1 MNGSNKNMLFPYVN
15 IVKEKNKIWT
25 ILVNQNVIVEGDLE
39 TGKCHILDFFSLD
52 PSNNSYGNW
61 YLHKKDDLLYIN
73 FSVKRDIYIY
83 NLKTHKW
90 KSICV
95 NEPDK
100 EIERTDIWFM
110 TDFIYRNAYWKIGSA
125 YPGIIKFDHKDEQ
138 ITYLDQW
145 RHAVDELIK
154 SYKGELYF
162 GTGHAFR
169 GDRVLLPLDAFAA
182 VLELDMITL
191 QYELHVFPEQC
202 LGFRVLSGDDDELW
216 IETMDGSILCVD
228 GDWNV
233 TSINIPKSFSLAEQK
248 VKKYWPPVIFD
259 DFVLLFPSVAGKI
272 FRIDRKSYEVSSF
285 HLLNEKLL
293 KSSEENLFTTD
304 ICRENNHLLFFY
316 RGNEGNAG
324 YCEYDAMENSVYM
337 GTMYFEDDDE
347 VVVNAMRNAGNVIYE
362 DTLNSMDMYIKSIIM
377 GKGKML

>member
-1 MNGSNKNMLFPYVN
+1 MYDSNKSMLFPYVN

-25 ILVNQNVIVEGDLE
+25 ILVNQNIIVEGDLE
-39 TGKCHILDFFSLD
+39 TGKCHILDFFSLN
-52 PSNNSYGNW
+52 PVNNSYGNW
-61 YLHKKDDLLYIN
+61 YLRKKDDLLYIN

-90 KSICV
+90 KNICV
-95 NEPDK
+95 NEPDI
-100 EIERTDIWFM
+100 EIERIDIWFM

-125 YPGIIKFDHKDEQ
+125 YPGIIKFNHEDGKV
-138 ITYLDQW
+138 TYSDKW
-145 RHAVDELIK
+145 RHVVDALIK
-154 SYKGELYF
+154 SHKGELYF
-162 GTGHAFR
+162 GTGQAFR

-182 VLELDMITL
+182 VLELDLKTL
-191 QYELHVFPEQC
+191 QYELHLFPEQYI
-202 LGFRVLSGDDDELW
+202 GFRVLSGDEDELW

-228 GDWNV
+228 GEWNV
-233 TSINIPKSFSLAEQK
+233 TRINIPKSYSLAEQK

-272 FRIDRKSYEVSSF
+272 FQIDRKSYEVSF

-293 KSSEENLFTTD
+293 KSSDEKLYTTD
-304 ICRENNHLLFFY
+304 ICREENHLLFFY

-324 YCEYDAMENSVYM
+324 YCEYDVSENSVYT

-347 VVVNAMRNAGNVIYE
+347 VVANAMRNASDIIYE
-362 DTLNSMDMYIKSIIM
+362 DVLNSIDVYIKSIII
-377 GKGKML
+377 GKGKRL